1 MACSV
6 GRRRL
11 HSCCRHRLPGLIRVT
26 IFALPHHRR
35 RAAVTTGRH
44 KLVVMSLST
53 PDDVVDL
60 NVGGVFYTTTIK
72 TLTHDADSLLAAMFS
87 RLNVVDGADATS
99 RPTQYNGRAFID
111 RDGVLF
117 RYILDYLR
125 NDGRILLPEGFQERR
140 RLLQEAEYFRL
151 TGLVCALRD
160 GDRLSVGR
168 STSPVKLSSVSAAER
183 GHIIVG
189 YRGTF
194 ALGRDGGGGVADVK
208 FRKLWRIL
216 VSGRVSLCRQVFGD
230 TLNDSRD
237 PNRGADDTDRYSARY
252 FLKHSFI
259 EQAFDALLDAGFRM
273 VGACA
278 SSTNSAGG
286 ELKPGTDVEESR
298 WNHYNEFVFVRP

>member
-1 MACSV
+1 
-6 GRRRL
+6 
-11 HSCCRHRLPGLIRVT
+11 LPLTLFSRFHQT
-26 IFALPHHRR
+26 NASRYR
-35 RAAVTTGRH
+35 DSR
-44 KLVVMSLST
+44 LVVAIIDMSSST
-53 PDDVVDL
+53 PGDIVEL
-60 NVGGVFYTTTIK
+60 NVGGVFYTTTVK
-72 TLTHDADSLLAAMFS
+72 TLSFDADSLLAVMFS
-87 RLNVVDGADATS
+87 RLNVVDGDSDAATDAAL
-99 RPTQYNGRAFID
+99 RPTRYNGRVFID

-125 NDGRILLPEGFQERR
+125 NEGRLVLPEGFQERR

-151 TGLVCALRD
+151 TGLVCAVRE
-160 GDRLSVGR
+160 GDRLCVGR
-168 STSPVKLSSVSAAER
+168 PVSPVRLSSVTAAER
-183 GHIIVG
+183 GHIVVG

-230 TLNDSRD
+230 ALNDSRD
-237 PNRGADDTDRYSARY
+237 PDRGADDADRYSARY

-259 EQAFDALLDAGFRM
+259 EQAFDALLEAGFRM
-273 VGACA
+273 AGACA